1 MLILH
6 DYHCRLRLLPPR
18 ILLVELLAQ
27 EDARKLAARRLWA
40 LELAVRNVVV
50 KRFEL
55 VLGQPTGEGAQA
67 LVPEAVPFQF
77 ARRHLAQLLTAY
89 RFQWYCRTGC

>member
-27 EDARKLAARRLWA
+27 EDARKLVGA
-40 LELAVRNVVV
+40 LEFAVRNVVV